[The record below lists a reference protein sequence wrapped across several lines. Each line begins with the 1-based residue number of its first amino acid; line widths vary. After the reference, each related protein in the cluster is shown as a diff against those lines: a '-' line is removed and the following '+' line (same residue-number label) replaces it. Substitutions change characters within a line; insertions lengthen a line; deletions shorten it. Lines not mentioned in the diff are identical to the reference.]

1 MMESDSWRDQ
11 GASRD
16 RIGFSFLYQRVSL
29 AQDPALLLGRDGVSS
44 ERACDAALPPRMAG
58 DGVQHSRETPEGAGV
73 MDLRFVWLYRGI
85 EANVP
90 GQSAHSAVGNK
101 KG

>member
-1 MMESDSWRDQ
+1 
-11 GASRD
+11 
-16 RIGFSFLYQRVSL
+16 
-29 AQDPALLLGRDGVSS
+29 
-44 ERACDAALPPRMAG
+44 
-58 DGVQHSRETPEGAGV
+58 
-73 MDLRFVWLYRGI
+73 MDLRFVLLYRGI